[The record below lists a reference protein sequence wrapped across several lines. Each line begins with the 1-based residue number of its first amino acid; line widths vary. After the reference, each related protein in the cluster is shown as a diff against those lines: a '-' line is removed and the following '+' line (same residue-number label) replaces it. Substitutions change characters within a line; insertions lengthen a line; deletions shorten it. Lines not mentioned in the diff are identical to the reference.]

1 MPANR
6 LPRTSCLYQSLSDD
20 NRQQLQQH
28 LLLLLLL
35 LLLRATVIHHV
46 TVRACTRDEYVE

>member
-1 MPANR
+1 MPADR

-20 NRQQLQQH
+20 NRQQQQQH

>member
-1 MPANR
+1 MPVPDR

-20 NRQQLQQH
+20 NRQQQQQH
-28 LLLLLLL
+28 LLLLL